1 MMKAKEFHIVRDIV
15 TTVIY
20 NWKPFAWMYEDPS
33 DQEFA
38 GEIKAIVK
46 QVDRIA
52 SEIDAAHVI
61 SRVFSSSFS
70 SHKHK
75 FTPEF
80 CQSAGEELYT
90 KLRDSDLLT

>member
-1 MMKAKEFHIVRDIV
+1 MKAKELHNIRDIV

-20 NWKPFAWMYEDPS
+20 NWKPFVWMHDDPS

-38 GEIKAIVK
+38 GEITAIAK
-46 QVDRIA
+46 QVDRIV

-70 SHKHK
+70 SHK
-75 FTPEF
+75 FT
-80 CQSAGEELYT
+80 
-90 KLRDSDLLT
+90 